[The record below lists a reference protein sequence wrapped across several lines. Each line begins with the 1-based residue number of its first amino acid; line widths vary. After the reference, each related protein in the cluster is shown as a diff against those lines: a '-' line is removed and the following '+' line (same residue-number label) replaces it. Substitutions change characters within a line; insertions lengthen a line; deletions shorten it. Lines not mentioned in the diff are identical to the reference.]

1 MERSGIEDNRQTS
14 LTLRSSG
21 ALLRLRPLSLGVRPQ
36 VLSEI
41 ADLVVQKSTNPFP
54 TLLLSPN
61 YGYLSRDD
69 RRERSR
75 RTEAGIYRN
84 PRIEAEFDGS

>member
-21 ALLRLRPLSLGVRPQ
+21 ALLTLRPLSLGVRPQ

-41 ADLVVQKSTNPFP
+41 ADLVVQKSTNPSP
-54 TLLLSPN
+54 TLPLSPN
-61 YGYLSRDD
+61 YGYLIRDD

-75 RTEAGIYRN
+75 
-84 PRIEAEFDGS
+84 